1 MIGAAM
7 YPKSSTIYG
16 SVIPGSEFIRSLVRQ
31 GTISQDAAR
40 RLKWFDYYRTCED
53 ARLTCR
59 HFGISP
65 QTFYRWKNRF
75 DPYDLTTLEAWSRRP
90 HHVRKPLTPAPIED
104 RILELRTKYPRWGK
118 DKLVVLLRREGI
130 RVSTSTVGR
139 VMKRLKDRGVLVEPV
154 NVRQAKEARKR
165 RRKPRYAIRKPEGY
179 RVTTPGDLIQVDTL
193 QIHLKG
199 NDRRWQ
205 FSSRDLISR
214 WDVSRA
220 YRNASS
226 FAAALFLEYMERKFP
241 FPVRAIQIDGGSE
254 FKKHFEEACRERGI
268 RLFIIPPRT
277 PKLQGYVESANKT
290 HRVEFYEVEDIG
302 LKMEEHNKQLEEW
315 DKVYN
320 TIRPHQ
326 SLDYLTPAE
335 YYQGWLKTH
344 PQPAVSLM

>member
-1 MIGAAM
+1 M

-16 SVIPGSEFIRSLVRQ
+16 SIIPGAEFIRSLVRQ

-59 HFGISP
+59 HFSISP
-65 QTFYRWKNRF
+65 QTFYLWKNRF
-75 DPYDLTTLEAWSRRP
+75 DPYELTTLEAWSRRP

-118 DKLVVLLRREGI
+118 DKLVVLLKREGI

-165 RRKPRYAIRKPEGY
+165 RYKPRYAIRKPEGY
-179 RVTTPGDLIQVDTL
+179 RVTAPGDLIQVDTL

-320 TIRPHQ
+320 HIRPHQ

-344 PQPAVSLM
+344 PQLTVSLM

>member
-1 MIGAAM
+1 M
-7 YPKSSTIYG
+7 YLKPTRTYG
-16 SVIPGSEFIRSLVRQ
+16 SIIPGSETIRDLVRQ
-31 GTISQDAAR
+31 GKISEEGCR
-40 RLKWFDYYRTCED
+40 RLRWMDHYARCGN

-59 HFGISP
+59 HFNISP
-65 QTFYRWKNRF
+65 QTFYRWKRRF
-75 DPYDLTTLEAWSRRP
+75 DPYDLTTLEAESRRP
-90 HHVRKPLTPAPIED
+90 QHVRQPRTPVRVVE
-104 RILELRTKYPRWGK
+104 RILELRTRYPRWGK
-118 DKLVVLLRREGI
+118 DKLVILLRREDLG
-130 RVSTSTVGR
+130 VSTSTVGR
-139 VMKRLKDRGVLVEPV
+139 VMKRLKDRGLLIEPV

-165 RRKPRYAIRKPEGY
+165 RRRPRYAIRKPEGY
-179 RVTTPGDLIQVDTL
+179 RVQAPGDLIQVDTL

-205 FSSRDLISR
+205 FSSRDLLSR

-254 FKKHFEEACRERGI
+254 FKRHFEEACRKRGI

-290 HRVEFYEVEDIG
+290 HRVEFYEVEDIA
-302 LKMEEHNKQLEEW
+302 LNMEEHNQQLEAW
-315 DKVYN
+315 DRTYN

-326 SLDYLTPAE
+326 SLDYQTPAE
-335 YYQGWLKTH
+335 YYQAWLKLH
-344 PQPAVSLM
+344 PQSTASLM